1 MTKEDI
7 KILEEGNKWCE
18 RLSLPPIT
26 FAELKRD
33 ERIRKLAWG
42 MAYTSTGVKYFT

>member
-7 KILEEGNKWCE
+7 EILKEGNKWCKIFG
-18 RLSLPPIT
+18 LPPIT
-26 FAELKRD
+26 FVELKRHKH
-33 ERIRKLAWG
+33 IRKSAWC